1 MNYICHVY
9 LIMNYIKNLL
19 NESIQKEREER
30 ISKEKVRMWMIQN
43 RFFNTES
50 FKKIEKEEEKKYR
63 EHLEKEKAFFKKFCI
78 LEITS
83 GSSFAEVSYTRII
96 DLSKGEIEE
105 LKNVFKLNNY
115 SVRFKNLYNEY
126 GEWRENIYTLEYQ

>member
-1 MNYICHVY
+1 
-9 LIMNYIKNLL
+9 MNYIKNLVD
-19 NESIQKEREER
+19 ETIRKEREER

-50 FKKIEKEEEKKYR
+50 FKKIEREEEKKYR
-63 EHLEKEKAFFKKFCI
+63 EQVEKEKAFFKKFCI

-83 GSSFAEVSYTRII
+83 VSSFSEVSYTRII
-96 DLSKGEIEE
+96 DLNKGEIEE